1 MIKYVLIVLWF
12 NFGQIELPK
21 GTGNAFVNYY
31 DTIDSCMANL
41 GKVPKPTNPDIEWW
55 SAQCIQT
62 HFNPTA
68 TNLNNWPW
76 AQ

>member
-1 MIKYVLIVLWF
+1 M
-12 NFGQIELPK
+12 E
-21 GTGNAFVNYY
+21 
-31 DTIDSCMANL
+31 NL

-62 HFNPTA
+62 HFNPTT